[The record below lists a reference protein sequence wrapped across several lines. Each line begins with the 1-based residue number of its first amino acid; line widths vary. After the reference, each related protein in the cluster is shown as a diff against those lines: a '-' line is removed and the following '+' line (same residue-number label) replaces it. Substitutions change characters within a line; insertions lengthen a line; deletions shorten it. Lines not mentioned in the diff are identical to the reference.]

1 MELDNTYLV
10 NQLPSNASF
19 CSVCKK
25 VALAIKEKHSSKT
38 WSGQNVLNHFWF
50 QIFTNVVGSPLRE
63 EVLGIICHNLLY
75 FAILTYIKEL

>member
-25 VALAIKEKHSSKT
+25 VALAIKGKNSSKT
-38 WSGQNVLNHFWF
+38 WSGENVLNHFWF
-50 QIFTNVVGSPLRE
+50 QIFTNFISSSLHE
-63 EVLGIICHNLLY
+63 EVLGII
-75 FAILTYIKEL
+75 